1 MAGINPQNSST
12 VIGYFPTEQKA
23 EAALDALH
31 SAGFNHNQI
40 GMAGHAESAISVKK
54 PEPGFWHRARTL
66 FGGGDNPTAT
76 RTGVSQPISTG
87 QVSGPETAGHFDYN
101 REDFHRT
108 LTGLSLPE
116 DRSRYFSDLLGREDE
131 GVLVTVNAGNR
142 RSEAESIL
150 KRAGADLGEEISSW
164 RPGERTE
171 ASPENER
178 IQLYGEVLRVHRD
191 RVQSGEVRLR
201 KETVT
206 ENKSLNVPVT
216 HDELVL
222 ERTPVT
228 EERAA
233 PGAEFGK
240 GTEVRIPLTEE
251 RVSVE
256 KEPVVREE
264 VRAGKKEVT
273 DVESRDEE
281 VRREELKVEDE
292 RKQEEERRRRVA

>member
-1 MAGINPQNSST
+1 MAEMNPQNSST
-12 VIGYFPTEQKA
+12 VIGYFPSEQKA
-23 EAALDALH
+23 EAALDALR
-31 SAGFNHNQI
+31 SAGFSHHQV
-40 GMAGHAESAISVKK
+40 GLAGHEESAISVKK
-54 PEPGFWHRARTL
+54 PEPGFWHRTRTL
-66 FGGGDNPTAT
+66 FGGGDNPAAT
-76 RTGVSQPISTG
+76 RTAVSQPISTG
-87 QVSGPETAGHFDYN
+87 MMGGPETASHFDYN

-116 DRSRYFSDLLGREDE
+116 DRSRYFSHLLGRERE
-131 GVLVTVNAGNR
+131 GVLVTVNAGTR
-142 RSEAESIL
+142 SSEAESIL
-150 KRAGADLGEEISSW
+150 KQAGADLGQEISTWS
-164 RPGERTE
+164 PGERTE
-171 ASPENER
+171 VPPGNER

-206 ENKSLNVPVT
+206 ENKSLNVPVA

-228 EERAA
+228 EERPA
-233 PGAEFGK
+233 PGAEIGNEA
-240 GTEVRIPLTEE
+240 EVRIPLTEE
-251 RVSVE
+251 RVSIE

-273 DVESRDEE
+273 NVESRDEE

-292 RKQEEERRRRVA
+292 KRREDERHRRVA